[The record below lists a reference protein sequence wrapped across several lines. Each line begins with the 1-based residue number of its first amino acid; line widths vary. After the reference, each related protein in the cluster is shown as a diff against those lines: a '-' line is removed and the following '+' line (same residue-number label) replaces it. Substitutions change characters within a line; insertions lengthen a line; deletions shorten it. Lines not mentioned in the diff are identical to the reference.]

1 MAYCFVY
8 VIFFLAWEQLYQ
20 VSLVVKPFKWCKP
33 HNILKSI
40 DSFILYIM
48 KFLFSFLFWTNLPTF
63 SHMKNP
69 DSYIIKLFPIFYAHV
84 TLERERERDFIYVN
98 NFQVW
103 QFSLQ
108 HIKKMAC
115 IVFSVIVKLMT
126 HNKILLV
133 DLLSFISQNLR
144 PHLAR
149 LITSSWRCFPRFWVG
164 NNIISW

>member
-1 MAYCFVY
+1 MWSHLNDVNLI
-8 VIFFLAWEQLYQ
+8 IFWNLLTHLFL
-20 VSLVVKPFKWCKP
+20 C
-33 HNILKSI
+33 
-40 DSFILYIM
+40 IM

-63 SHMKNP
+63 SHMKNSG
-69 DSYIIKLFPIFYAHV
+69 SYVIKLFAIFYAPI
-84 TLERERERDFIYVN
+84 TFERERERERDFIYVN

-133 DLLSFISQNLR
+133 DLLSFISQNSR

-149 LITSSWRCFPRFWVG
+149 LITSSWRCFLCYFWLIGKIPLWKV
-164 NNIISW
+164 